1 MRRPPKPNLH
11 AMSFFTK
18 RAHRQ
23 RKPRQRRMSSE
34 ELRNKSISTK
44 WAKKRGTLRIPV
56 FLRWILGKCPLLSK
70 MSGHLSKMD
79 GHLSKRSGAD
89 TKRSGCHIC
98 SRHAYPADKCPI
110 PHSPRERRVRR
121 ASAQIVRSKR
131 RLGSLFYQYAAP
143 R

>member
-1 MRRPPKPNLH
+1 MCTSLRPLLKSVYGRAIMMAWLPDVRRYLLLTYRLWPGCRRAASL
-11 AMSFFTK
+11 K
-18 RAHRQ
+18 RHSLR
-23 RKPRQRRMSSE
+23 SS
-34 ELRNKSISTK
+34 
-44 WAKKRGTLRIPV
+44 V
-56 FLRWILGKCPLLSK
+56 LRWILGKCPLLSK

-110 PHSPRERRVRR
+110 PHSPRERRVRQT
-121 ASAQIVRSKR
+121 SAQIVQSKR
-131 RLGSLFYQYAAP
+131 RLASLFRSYAAP